1 MSRAPVIGATWPL
14 SLTMVGTN
22 GLYYLH
28 TSLAL
33 FQTPDSFIG
42 PAVDSLEEH
51 PSPRLNKEQF
61 ARPGSSAISPA
72 LLSSATEWILPIPSW
87 QKKRMT

>member
-22 GLYYLH
+22 VLYYLH

-51 PSPRLNKEQF
+51 PSPRLNEEQF
-61 ARPGSSAISPA
+61 AGQDL
-72 LLSSATEWILPIPSW
+72 LLSHQPSCL
-87 QKKRMT
+87 QQQNGFCQFLLGKRKE